1 MIANSNAYEGQTG
14 FINGSGR
21 DCNNL
26 ESTPSMKV
34 TGTYSASDSHYWQG
48 GGSLDFPRE
57 AVSDGIFHAIL

>member
-26 ESTPSMKV
+26 ESTPSMEV
-34 TGTYSASDSHYWQG
+34 TGTTQLQIVITGRVVDLW
-48 GGSLDFPRE
+48 
-57 AVSDGIFHAIL
+57 IFQEKL

>member
-26 ESTPSMKV
+26 ESTPSVEV
-34 TGTYSASDSHYWQG
+34 TGTTQFQIVVTG
-48 GGSLDFPRE
+48 RVVDFC
-57 AVSDGIFHAIL
+57 IFQEKL